1 MKGRPIERGNM
12 LTNDLRSDAAA
23 AGQGAC
29 GERDASRELRVQ
41 RHRQTLIWSRWA
53 LLWARSIHTFACA
66 FAFCVLDVGRLGTL
80 KFARKPELK
89 VHIYSHEF
97 LLITH
102 FSAVPVS
109 V

>member
-1 MKGRPIERGNM
+1 M

-53 LLWARSIHTFACA
+53 LLWARTSTHLHVPSLSACWM
-66 FAFCVLDVGRLGTL
+66 LGDW
-80 KFARKPELK
+80 ARSSLPENQ
-89 VHIYSHEF
+89 S
-97 LLITH
+97 
-102 FSAVPVS
+102 
-109 V
+109 